1 MGRTRKIT
9 RDDILDAAERVVVRH
24 GAAGLSIDAVAREAG
39 TSKATVVYDH
49 KSKSALLAALVERRV
64 KADMA
69 DVAVGVEAAADSPH
83 PELFGRI
90 SAAARAMTD
99 TDRAVAIAVSASMSS
114 EANVQ
119 QTMRDWTAM
128 DLTAMSSGENP
139 KAALLAYL
147 ALTGF
152 IYTELFGFH
161 EWTDEERDEILDGI
175 RSVYQSYGEHDR

>member
-1 MGRTRKIT
+1 MGRARKIT

-24 GAAGLSIDAVAREAG
+24 GAAGLSIDAVAQEAG
-39 TSKATVVYDH
+39 ISKATVVYDH

-69 DVAVGVEAAADSPH
+69 DVAAGVEAAANTPH

-90 SAAARAMTD
+90 RAAEKAVTD

-114 EANVQ
+114 EASLQ

-128 DLTAMSSGENP
+128 DLAAMSQGENP

-161 EWTDEERDEILDGI
+161 EWTGREREEILDSI
-175 RSVYQSYGEHDR
+175 RSVYRSYADRA

>member
-9 RDDILDAAERVVVRH
+9 EDDILDAAERVVVRQ
-24 GAAGLSIDAVAREAG
+24 GAAGLSIDAVAQEAG

-69 DVAVGVEAAADSPH
+69 DVAAGVEAAADTPH

-90 SAAARAMTD
+90 SATAKAFTD
-99 TDRAVAIAVSASMSS
+99 TDRAVAIAISASMSS
-114 EANVQ
+114 EARVQ
-119 QTMRDWTAM
+119 ETMRSWTAM
-128 DLTAMSSGENP
+128 DLKAMAEGENP

-152 IYTELFGFH
+152 IYTELFDFH
-161 EWTDEERDEILDGI
+161 EWTDPERADILDGI
-175 RSVYQSYGEHDR
+175 RSLYRSYVDGA